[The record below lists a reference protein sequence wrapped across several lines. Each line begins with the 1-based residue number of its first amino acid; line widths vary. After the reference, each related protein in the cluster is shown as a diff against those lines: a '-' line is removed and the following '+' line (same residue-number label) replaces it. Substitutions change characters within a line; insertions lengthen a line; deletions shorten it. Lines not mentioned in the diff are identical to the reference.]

1 MQHCQ
6 LVSLQQLE
14 KELGIVI
21 VVTFELS
28 NKKLFAKGE
37 KKEVCVWGG
46 GGLHSQWA
54 SRWAG
59 ECKLLPHPLTPE
71 AGTQRTGK

>member
-46 GGLHSQWA
+46 GGCIPSGQ
-54 SRWAG
+54 AG
-59 ECKLLPHPLTPE
+59 GQGSANCSPIP
-71 AGTQRTGK
+71 